1 MEFVN
6 CLCAKFDFESAQ
18 QKLAK
23 CQDELAMDFFLCKQT
38 DLFME
43 EALVF
48 VFENYCRT
56 SLFISYTSRIRGF
69 SVGDL
74 SCRRQ
79 LFGCVRKLCTVYSL
93 NLNTIAIFHDPARG
107 MIAFNSNRFLYMN
120 VCASSTLVISSRIRS
135 LDVTVTPAGSR
146 HWLTNLFTTWVR
158 LFRTSCL
165 QQ

>member
-56 SLFISYTSRIRGF
+56 SLFYLVHIQNPRLF
-69 SVGDL
+69 
-74 SCRRQ
+74 CRRS
-79 LFGCVRKLCTVYSL
+79 FMPSTAFRMCTETMHRVLVELEY
-93 NLNTIAIFHDPARG
+93 
-107 MIAFNSNRFLYMN
+107 NRDF
-120 VCASSTLVISSRIRS
+120 S
-135 LDVTVTPAGSR
+135 
-146 HWLTNLFTTWVR
+146 
-158 LFRTSCL
+158 
-165 QQ
+165 